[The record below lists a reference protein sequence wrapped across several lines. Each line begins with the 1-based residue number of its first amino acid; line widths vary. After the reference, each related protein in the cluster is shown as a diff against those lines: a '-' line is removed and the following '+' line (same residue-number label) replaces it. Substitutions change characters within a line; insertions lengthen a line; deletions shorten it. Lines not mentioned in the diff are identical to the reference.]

1 MTTQYT
7 SLLGLALPV
16 TGEINGTWGDVV
28 NNSITQLVEDSV
40 ANKATA
46 SVTGGDW
53 TLTTTG
59 TGLPNQARCAIL
71 IPTGTPGVT
80 RNIIA
85 PSSSKAYIVINQSD
99 AAVVV
104 KGAATTGVSIP
115 SGVRAI
121 VAWNGSDFIKV
132 GGSSGT
138 YDIQTFTGSGT
149 WTKPADVS
157 QVRVIAI
164 GGGGGGGSGRK
175 GATATDRLGGG
186 GGGGAARIDQTISAS
201 SLGSTVTV
209 TIGLGGSGGAAQT
222 TNTTD
227 GNAGAD
233 GGNTTFGTYLTAY
246 GGYGGTGG
254 SALVSY
260 STLNITS
267 IKGGFDAATLNNT
280 AWASD
285 MQIALSQ
292 AFQASRNTSTT
303 GGFAWVGGSGSFS
316 GSRSSGGSSGNYG
329 PGSGGAGGLVTSA
342 NALSSVGYG
351 GIGALL
357 VGSGFAAGTASAS
370 DAAAGGNGTA
380 ATPNSPYGG
389 GGGGGGQASLL
400 TNAGAGGNG
409 ALYGAGGGGGGA
421 AVNSVGNSGKGGDG
435 ASGICVVIS
444 W

>member
-7 SLLGLALPV
+7 SLLGFALPV

-132 GGSSGT
+132 GSSSGT

-175 GATATDRLGGG
+175 GAAGTIRYGGAG
-186 GGGGAARIDQTISAS
+186 GGGGARVDQVLSAS
-201 SLGSTVTV
+201 SLSSTVTV
-209 TIGLGGSGGAAQT
+209 TVGLGGSGAAAQT
-222 TNTTD
+222 TNSTD
-227 GNAGAD
+227 GNNGAD
-233 GGNTTFGTYLTAY
+233 GGNTTFGSYLTAY
-246 GGYGGTGG
+246 GGYGGSLGG
-254 SALVSY
+254 ATASFNG
-260 STLNITS
+260 LNVTS
-267 IKGGFDAATLNNT
+267 IKGGFDAALLNNT
-280 AWASD
+280 AYAYD
-285 MQIALSQ
+285 MQSAFAPSVQAARNTAALS
-292 AFQASRNTSTT
+292 S
-303 GGFAWVGGSGSFS
+303 FAWLGGSGSWNGVKS
-316 GSRSSGGSSGNYG
+316 NGGSSGNYG
-329 PGSGGAGGLVTSA
+329 PGSGGAGGAIDSS
-342 NALSSVGYG
+342 NALTAVGYG
-351 GIGALL
+351 GIGAVLI
-357 VGSGFAAGTASAS
+357 GSGFAAGTASTTDGS
-370 DAAAGGNGTA
+370 TGGNGTA
-380 ATPNSPYGG
+380 ATSNSPYGG
-389 GGGGGGQASLL
+389 GGGGGGQASLV
-400 TNAGAGGNG
+400 TNGGAGGNG